1 MKISGSFEV
10 FPLSSNSCYASY
22 ANSVYGYHINIVR
35 ILGLL
40 ELVLIFSELIIVA
53 GGKGFEPSPLNLGGN
68 QIHGFE
74 VDQIISEAQSQ
85 TKEETLL
92 LRML

>member
-1 MKISGSFEV
+1 MADGE
-10 FPLSSNSCYASY
+10 
-22 ANSVYGYHINIVR
+22 
-35 ILGLL
+35 
-40 ELVLIFSELIIVA
+40 
-53 GGKGFEPSPLNLGGN
+53 GFEPSTPNLGGN